1 MGTRDTDASELGA
14 LIPWPDDEHF
24 PNIPAED
31 ALELFM
37 GWCESRGLELWP
49 HQEEALLDL
58 ATGDHL
64 ILGTPTG
71 SGKSLVA
78 LGLCFMACCTDRR
91 SYYTAPIKALVSEK
105 FFDMV
110 RLLGRD
116 NVGMV
121 TGDVTIN
128 AEAPIVCCTAEILAN
143 IALRDGEQA
152 DIGAVAMDE
161 FHFFDDHDRGWAWQ
175 VPLLTLPHVQFLLMS
190 ATLGEDRKST
200 RLNSSHGS

>member
-1 MGTRDTDASELGA
+1 MGTRDTDAGELGA

-91 SYYTAPIKALVSEK
+91 SYYTAPIKALVS
-105 FFDMV
+105 
-110 RLLGRD
+110 
-116 NVGMV
+116 
-121 TGDVTIN
+121 
-128 AEAPIVCCTAEILAN
+128 
-143 IALRDGEQA
+143 
-152 DIGAVAMDE
+152 
-161 FHFFDDHDRGWAWQ
+161 
-175 VPLLTLPHVQFLLMS
+175 
-190 ATLGEDRKST
+190 
-200 RLNSSHGS
+200 